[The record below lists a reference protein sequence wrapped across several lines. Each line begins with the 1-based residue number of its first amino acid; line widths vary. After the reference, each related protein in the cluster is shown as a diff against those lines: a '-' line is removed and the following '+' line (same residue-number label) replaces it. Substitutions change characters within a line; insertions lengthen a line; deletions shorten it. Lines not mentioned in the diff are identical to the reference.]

1 MAEHITIGDTAPRI
15 QYLASGTDI
24 AFTYPFPVFRP
35 GDVAVYLGTEKVTE
49 GFVVLGAGRSEG
61 GTVLFDAPPEAGLV
75 VTLRRA
81 IPLGRVT
88 DFQENGE
95 LRASVLNDELD
106 AQAAAIQQVADD
118 VARALRFPPTDTSP
132 SPLLPP
138 REVRANR
145 VLGFDAAGA
154 LTLHPALGGEVS
166 GSVQQLGAGAVTRS
180 IADKLGEALTV
191 RDFGAAG
198 DGTTDDRAAIQ
209 AAFTAAGQSGR
220 LVVIGEGDH
229 AVSGPVSLPASAAG
243 LVMRGR
249 IVYGGM
255 AAATVLTL
263 GAGSSS
269 PVQGKIWHGIRVARA
284 SQSSWT
290 SESDIGVV
298 LRSPADCDIR
308 ILEVSG
314 FTIGVRVI
322 AEGGTAAGTR
332 LSLGRIANARIGLDL
347 RSGNAAGLLAGL
359 RIEGGRFSVG
369 AAINP
374 TMERFGVRL
383 SAAGGANRG
392 SGSIL
397 LDGPSFSL
405 SGVTAAAIPFLV
417 ETDGRGLTAREI
429 RLDGPG
435 SIIARHTGAAED
447 HLYEIA
453 SATEPGPFTVEYTT
467 AASRAGAAVV
477 ARQAAAP
484 ALAQTRRVAAVP
496 NLRAAAFRWAP
507 GLTGFDQL
515 ACLDTLRPPP
525 ATLRDAARPGIDG
538 ITLGARSITLGLG
551 RGLGF
556 AVETRNCRTF
566 SLAFDGDAAR
576 LVIYCFDA
584 SGALMTDSL
593 GVLVRASTDAL
604 LYDPA
609 RGYWAGAN
617 EMAEATRTAL
627 PSLTFSPL
635 VAAAIIGVARGAA
648 DAELRSLSLHA
659 DARRNPALLAGLP
672 DLPHGRREL
681 TAEASWDPPSL
692 AANASA
698 VQTVPVPGAAVG
710 DTVMVGFTVPSANVL
725 MFAAVSA
732 PDTVSVVAWNR
743 AGVTTDLAAGTL
755 RIRVIKT

>member
-35 GDVAVYLGTEKVTE
+35 GDVAVHLGTEEVTE

-61 GTVLFDAPPEAGLV
+61 GTVLFDAPPAAGTV

-81 IPLGRVT
+81 MPLGRVT

-106 AQAAAIQQVADD
+106 AQAAATQQVADE
-118 VARALRFPPTDTSP
+118 ASRALRFMPTDTSP

-138 REVRANR
+138 REARANR
-145 VLGFDAAGA
+145 VLGFDAAGV

-166 GSVQQLGAGAVTRS
+166 GSVQQAGSGAVTRS
-180 IADKLGEALTV
+180 IADKLAEALTV

-209 AAFTAAGQSGR
+209 AAFTAAGLSGR

-243 LVMRGR
+243 LIMRGR
-249 IVYGGM
+249 IVYGGA

-263 GAGSSS
+263 GSGSST
-269 PVQGKIWHGIRVARA
+269 PVQGKIWQGIRVARA
-284 SQSSWT
+284 IQSPWT
-290 SESDIGVV
+290 SESDIGVLV
-298 LRSPADCDIR
+298 RSPSGCDVG
-308 ILEVSG
+308 ILDVSG
-314 FTIGVRVI
+314 FTIGVRVL
-322 AEGGTAAGTR
+322 AEGGVAAGSA
-332 LSLGRIANARIGLDL
+332 LSLGRVANARIGLDL
-347 RSGNAAGLLAGL
+347 RSGNAAGVLVDL

-369 AAINP
+369 SAINP
-374 TMERFGVRL
+374 SVDRFGVRV
-383 SAAGGANRG
+383 SAAGGANRSAG
-392 SGSIL
+392 GFVFAA
-397 LDGPSFSL
+397 PAFSL

-417 ETDGRGLTAREI
+417 ETDGRGLAARDI
-429 RLDGPG
+429 RLEGPG
-435 SIIARHTGAAED
+435 TTIARHSGAAED

-453 SATEPGPFTVEYTT
+453 AATEAGPFAVEYTV
-467 AASRAGAAVV
+467 AAARAGAVV
-477 ARQAAAP
+477 AACQAAMP
-484 ALAQTRRVAAVP
+484 ALAHTRPVATVA

-507 GLTGFDQL
+507 GLIGFDRL
-515 ACLDTLRPPP
+515 ACLDTLSPPP
-525 ATLRDAARPGIDG
+525 ATLRDAARPGLG
-538 ITLGARSITLGLG
+538 PITLGARSITLGLG
-551 RGLGF
+551 QGLGF
-556 AVETRNCRTF
+556 AVETRGCRRF
-566 SLAFDGDAAR
+566 SLSHDGDPAR
-576 LVIYCFDA
+576 LVVYCFDA
-584 SGALMTDSL
+584 VGALMSDAL

-609 RGYWAGAN
+609 RGYWSTAN
-617 EMAEATRTAL
+617 DMAEASRTAL
-627 PSLTFSPL
+627 PAITFSPL
-635 VAAAIIGVARGAA
+635 VAAAIIGVTRGAA
-648 DAELRSLSLHA
+648 DAELRAISLHA
-659 DARRNPALLAGLP
+659 DARRTPALLAGLP

-710 DTVMVGFTVPSANVL
+710 DTVTVGFTVPSANVL
-725 MFAAVSA
+725 MFATVSA

-743 AGVTTDLAAGTL
+743 AAVVTDLAAGTL
-755 RIRVIKT
+755 RLRVTKT